1 MILETVFHVVPLNG
15 TFCLL
20 AVLYILIQLDVVQH
34 ELEQLCGPKCWQSSN
49 RKTTGFFVLKQPS
62 VSSCSFLVTAAS
74 FFDASSLRESCRS
87 SRLRPFLL
95 SLKIGSGG
103 EPKQSLTSMLAGV
116 SMFLLLFCRQH
127 SRKDCLSRLW
137 SFIFTGFP
145 RPPLQLQ

>member
-74 FFDASSLRESCRS
+74 FFDASRLRESCRS
-87 SRLRPFLL
+87 SRLRGRLQTIFSKKRHCDVKLEPPPPPNVTQLL
-95 SLKIGSGG
+95 VGWR
-103 EPKQSLTSMLAGV
+103 
-116 SMFLLLFCRQH
+116 LLLTCHYPCVCRNTA
-127 SRKDCLSRLW
+127 R
-137 SFIFTGFP
+137 
-145 RPPLQLQ
+145 